1 MKGFVVERRQQIIDC
16 AQKLIEEEGIA
27 KTSVRAI
34 TDEMGVTR
42 TLFYHYFP
50 SKDELVSAVLDA
62 YMADFVASLRR
73 WNENRVEGDIEG
85 ALDSMVAFL
94 RSEVLGEDAHSPF
107 RRALATHENASLYL
121 EFSNRVAD
129 TVVRYILDSTVQD
142 YDRLHKVRIEHVY
155 ETFYVLILGMV
166 GFMRQHPEA
175 DDAVLKDLIS
185 QSLHIERCRKLV

>member
-1 MKGFVVERRQQIIDC
+1 MV
-16 AQKLIEEEGIA
+16 
-27 KTSVRAI
+27 
-34 TDEMGVTR
+34 
-42 TLFYHYFP
+42 
-50 SKDELVSAVLDA
+50 
-62 YMADFVASLRR
+62 SLRR
-73 WNENRVEGDIEG
+73 WNESRVEGDIEG

-94 RSEVLGEDAHSPF
+94 RNEVLGEDAHSPF

-129 TVVRYILDSTVQD
+129 TVARYILDSTVQD
-142 YDRLHKVRIEHVY
+142 YERLHEVRIEHVY

-185 QSLHIERCRKLV
+185 QSLHIDRCHKLA